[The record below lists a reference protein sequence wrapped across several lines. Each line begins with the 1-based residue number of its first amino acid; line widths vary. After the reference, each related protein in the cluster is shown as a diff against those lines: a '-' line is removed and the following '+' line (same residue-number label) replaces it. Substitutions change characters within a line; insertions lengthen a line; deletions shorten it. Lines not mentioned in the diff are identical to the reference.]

1 MYKKIIFLL
10 LIVALLSGCA
20 KQIVNQNK
28 PIVDQDKNDVVTF
41 DCQLNEKMFQD
52 YSWFFEDKDY
62 TTWCE
67 ECVNQNGKPQVSHD
81 GGPFCNLKTN
91 DAGKKC
97 TDSSQCEGYCI
108 AKNQGDNSGFCTE
121 YEQLGDGCGWL
132 ELING
137 EAAELCVS

>member
-1 MYKKIIFLL
+1 MKKRVVIGISMVVIVLIIVLVVYFY
-10 LIVALLSGCA
+10 
-20 KQIVNQNK
+20 
-28 PIVDQDKNDVVTF
+28 PDKDTNINF
-41 DCQLNEKMFQD
+41 DCKNNEPSFLD

-62 TTWCE
+62 LTWCE
-67 ECVNQNGKPQVSHD
+67 ECIENNGRPQVGHD
-81 GGPFCNLKTN
+81 AGPFCNIKTS

-108 AKNQGDNSGFCTE
+108 AETQDDNSGLCTE

-137 EAAELCVS
+137 EVAELCVS